1 MRTEINVTRLGTI
14 LHDTINAYRLNDPF
28 THDILLLMFLTGL
41 RINEV
46 LEVSRWRRLSI
57 DYFVC
62 YLEKG
67 DEKRA
72 IEERLI
78 PASLIPYYEKGE
90 DNPVY
95 TYSALLWRINKAT
108 PIITVNGDV
117 RRSSAHLFRY
127 YFIKDLYERGVT
139 PTEIREI
146 ICHKSQGSTNQYIFD
161 RLFLHS

>member
-1 MRTEINVTRLGTI
+1 MRTEINVEQLGDI
-14 LHDTINAYRLNDPF
+14 LKATLNTYKYNDPF
-28 THDILLLMFLTGL
+28 TYDILVLMFVTGL

-46 LEVSRWRRLSI
+46 LEVARWQRFSV
-57 DYFVC
+57 DYFAC

-90 DNPVY
+90 ENPVY

-108 PIITVNGDV
+108 PIISVNGDV

-127 YFIKDLYERGVT
+127 YYIKDLYERGVT
-139 PTEIREI
+139 PSEIREI

-161 RLFLHS
+161 RLYLHS